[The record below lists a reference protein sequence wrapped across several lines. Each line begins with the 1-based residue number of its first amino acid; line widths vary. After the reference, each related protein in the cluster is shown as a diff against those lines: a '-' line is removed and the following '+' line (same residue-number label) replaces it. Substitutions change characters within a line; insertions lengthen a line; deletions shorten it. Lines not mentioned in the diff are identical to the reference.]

1 MNRGRREAG
10 DPPPRRLLRILGSLL
25 YWLAVILI
33 SLALVIGLVL
43 LLESQDASD
52 IGGPRSESSTHT
64 RPATHG
70 GRGPDSGTVL
80 AGLAACK
87 NHDSLRGA
95 VKRVAGR

>member
-52 IGGPRSESSTHT
+52 IGGPRSEGSRLRDRASGT
-64 RPATHG
+64 RCVQKPRFVARRCKAG
-70 GRGPDSGTVL
+70 GRPL
-80 AGLAACK
+80 ARAA
-87 NHDSLRGA
+87 HIRPG
-95 VKRVAGR
+95 V